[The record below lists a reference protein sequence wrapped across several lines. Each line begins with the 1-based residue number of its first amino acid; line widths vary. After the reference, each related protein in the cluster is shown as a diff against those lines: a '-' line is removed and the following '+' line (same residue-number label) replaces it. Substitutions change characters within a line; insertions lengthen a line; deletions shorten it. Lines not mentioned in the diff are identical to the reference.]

1 MNLKVVYRIAATAV
15 ACVIGAGFVSGQEV
29 WQFFGAYGW
38 FGILPIAIAVTLFG
52 TGAAVVLWYA
62 HETEADSMEMLVS
75 PTKHPLAKWGVV
87 AFENVLHY
95 AFYVLMAAAT
105 GALGESYGL
114 PAWAGVLFFCVVS
127 TTVSMLGIKGLS
139 KVFGWLVP
147 ILTVAVIA
155 VAILS
160 MTLPADAVPMPEGG
174 ELSTSA
180 MLPHWLIAAIVYFC
194 FNFVGSVPILVAA
207 AKGEKTRGMPVG
219 AFCAIIPLAALAIML
234 FVAVMMHQNSAASN
248 LPMMALARAC
258 GPVFEYACA
267 ILMLGGIFSTGF
279 SSQGSINDYMME
291 FGLKNKKLLLLATV
305 GLSAIAFV
313 VALLGF
319 KDLIGTV
326 YPILGYIGILPLSII
341 FVRAGILFVKKKK
354 AKKVGESATVVIPEE
369 QLTR

>member
-1 MNLKVVYRIAATAV
+1 MDLKTVYRIAATAV

-29 WQFFGAYGW
+29 WQFFGVNGW
-38 FGILPIAIAVTLFG
+38 FGVVPIAIAVILFG

-62 HETEADSMEMLVS
+62 HETEADSMEVLVS
-75 PTKHPLAKWGVV
+75 PTKHPVAKWGVV
-87 AFENVLHY
+87 IFENVLHY
-95 AFYVLMAAAT
+95 AFYILMAAAT

-114 PAWAGVLFFCVVS
+114 DTWVGVLFFCVVS
-127 TTVSMLGIKGLS
+127 TTVSMLGIKGLA
-139 KVFGWLVP
+139 KVFGWMVP

-155 VAILS
+155 VAIYS
-160 MTLPADAVPMPEGG
+160 MTLPAEAVPLPGG
-174 ELSTSA
+174 AEITTSA
-180 MLPHWLIAAIVYFC
+180 MMPHWMIASLVYFC

-219 AFCAIIPLAALAIML
+219 AMCAILPLAALAIGL
-234 FVAVMMHQNSAASN
+234 FSAVMMHPNSAAEN

-267 ILMLGGIFSTGF
+267 VLMLGGIFSTGF
-279 SSQGSINDYMME
+279 SSQGSMNDYMMH

-326 YPILGYIGILPLSII
+326 YPVLGYIGIIPLAII
-341 FVRAGILFVKKKK
+341 FVRAGILFAQKHKKKK
-354 AKKVGESATVVIPEE
+354 SITAEITTEN
-369 QLTR
+369 

>member
-1 MNLKVVYRIAATAV
+1 MDLKTVYRIAATAV

-29 WQFFGAYGW
+29 WQFFGENGW
-38 FGILPIAIAVTLFG
+38 FGIVPIALAVTLFG

-75 PTKHPLAKWGVV
+75 PTKHPVAKWGVV
-87 AFENVLHY
+87 IFENVLHY
-95 AFYVLMAAAT
+95 AFYILMAAAT

-114 PAWAGVLFFCVVS
+114 PTWAGVLFFCVVS
-127 TTVSMLGIKGLS
+127 TTVSMLGIKGLA
-139 KVFGWLVP
+139 KVFGWMVP

-155 VAILS
+155 VAVYS
-160 MTLPADAVPMPEGG
+160 MTLPAEAVPMPEGATIT
-174 ELSTSA
+174 TSS
-180 MLPHWLIAAIVYFC
+180 MMPHWIIAALVYFC

-219 AFCAIIPLAALAIML
+219 AMCAILPLGALAIGL
-234 FVAVMMHQNSAASN
+234 FSAVMMHPNSAADN

-258 GPVFEYACA
+258 GPVFEYVCA
-267 ILMLGGIFSTGF
+267 VLMLGGIFSTGF

-291 FGLKNKKLLLLATV
+291 LGLKGKKKLLLATT

-326 YPILGYIGILPLSII
+326 YPILGYVGMIPLAII
-341 FVRAGILFVKKKK
+341 FVRAGILFVQKHKKKK
-354 AKKVGESATVVIPEE
+354 AVGAKASAEN
-369 QLTR
+369 

>member
-1 MNLKVVYRIAATAV
+1 MDLKTIYRIAATAV

-62 HETEADSMEMLVS
+62 HETDADSMEVLVS
-75 PTKHPLAKWGVV
+75 PTGHPVAKWGVV
-87 AFENVLHY
+87 AFENILHY

-105 GALGESYGL
+105 GALGVSYGL
-114 PAWAGVLFFCVVS
+114 PNWVGVLFFCVVS
-127 TTVSMLGIKGLS
+127 TTVSMLGIKGLA
-139 KVFGWLVP
+139 KVFGWMVP
-147 ILTVAVIA
+147 ILTVAVIGVA
-155 VAILS
+155 VYS
-160 MTLPADAVPMPEGG
+160 MTLGADAVPMPEGG
-174 ELSTSA
+174 QMTTSA
-180 MLPHWLIAAIVYFC
+180 MLPHWTIAALVYFC

-219 AFCAIIPLAALAIML
+219 ALCAILPLGALALMLFCA
-234 FVAVMMHQNSAASN
+234 VMVHPNSAAEN

-267 ILMLGGIFSTGF
+267 FLMLGGIFSTGF
-279 SSQGSINDYMME
+279 SSQGSINNYME
-291 FGLKNKKLLLLATV
+291 ELGLKNKKLLLLATIA
-305 GLSAIAFV
+305 LSAIAFV

-326 YPILGYIGILPLSII
+326 YPVLGYIGILPLTII
-341 FVRAGILFVKKKK
+341 FVRAAALFWRKCKQKREKK
-354 AKKVGESATVVIPEE
+354 
-369 QLTR
+369 